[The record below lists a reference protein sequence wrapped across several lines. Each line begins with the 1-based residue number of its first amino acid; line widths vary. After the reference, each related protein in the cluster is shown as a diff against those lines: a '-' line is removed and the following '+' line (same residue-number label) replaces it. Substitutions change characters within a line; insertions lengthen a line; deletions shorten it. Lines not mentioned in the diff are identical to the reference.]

1 MTFTETAKQTP
12 QTPQTP
18 QRPIVRPGQ
27 KKGYTKATRQQIEHR
42 VESAALLRFC
52 GFEKSEI
59 HRVFRAF
66 YGVEWRQTDRYIY
79 MAIARVREAR
89 ERLPHSPARRL
100 RLLMNPLILNRL

>member
-1 MTFTETAKQTP
+1 MTIMRDPAKEP
-12 QTPQTP
+12 V
-18 QRPIVRPGQ
+18 IRPGQ

-42 VESAALLRFC
+42 IESAALLRFC

-79 MAIARVREAR
+79 MALARVREAR
-89 ERLPHSPARRL
+89 ERLPRNPAKRYAIL
-100 RLLMNPLILNRL
+100 RNSLI

>member
-1 MTFTETAKQTP
+1 MNTKQ
-12 QTPQTP
+12 
-18 QRPIVRPGQ
+18 PIIRPGQ

-89 ERLPHSPARRL
+89 ESLPRSPAKRYAI
-100 RLLMNPLILNRL
+100 LLHSLI

>member
-1 MTFTETAKQTP
+1 MNTKQ
-12 QTPQTP
+12 
-18 QRPIVRPGQ
+18 PIIRPGQ

-66 YGVEWRQTDRYIY
+66 YEVEWRQTDRYIY

-89 ERLPHSPARRL
+89 ESLPYSPAKRYAI
-100 RLLMNPLILNRL
+100 LLHSLI

>member
-1 MTFTETAKQTP
+1 MNTKQ
-12 QTPQTP
+12 
-18 QRPIVRPGQ
+18 PITRPGQ
-27 KKGYTKATRQQIEHR
+27 RKPYIKATRQQIAHR

-89 ERLPHSPARRL
+89 ESLPHSPAKRYAI
-100 RLLMNPLILNRL
+100 LLHSLI